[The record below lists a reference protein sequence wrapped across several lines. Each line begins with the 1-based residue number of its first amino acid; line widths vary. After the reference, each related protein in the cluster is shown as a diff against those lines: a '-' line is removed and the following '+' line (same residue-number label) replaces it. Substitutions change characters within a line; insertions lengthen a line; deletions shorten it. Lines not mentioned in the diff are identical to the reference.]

1 MTANSPS
8 SVAESASSTIDPD
21 AQARRANDGELSAG
35 FPSDLTIDEVA
46 VDGLLTAEELAAAA
60 EFDENLDDGTLYAKY
75 RRLTAEQ
82 AALRRVATLVAR
94 GVAPLEIF
102 GAVAE
107 EMRRCVPA
115 DTAGLWRFESDRE
128 ITIVAA
134 AADPAAL
141 ARWPVGTRTP
151 VDGDTIATLVQ
162 RSGRPARI
170 DSYDNVAGPIAARV
184 RAVGVRAAVAVP
196 IIVDGRVWGLAAVGS
211 RQPGP
216 MPADTEGHISRFA
229 ELIATA
235 LVAGYRDEQNRQLLA
250 EASRRS
256 NLLDALLEGRAFDE
270 WGLWQV
276 AGDLRLPFNGPFVVI
291 AAHIPTAGDEP
302 LAEVESKLR
311 SLDIFS
317 AWRLLPDLQ
326 VGVVHVA
333 SNRQLDR
340 VVALMSRMTTV
351 RVGVSAAFK
360 DLRDTPRA
368 LHVARVMLRGP
379 TDSTSSVAVFD
390 GSLLATAAVSAPEAM
405 IQTVGAALAGFANLP
420 DYDRELLL
428 ETFRVWQ
435 DNDAS
440 VGGTAEVLHCH
451 PNTVR
456 HRLRRIEKHTG
467 RSLSRPRDVA
477 ELCLAFEVH
486 RRLM

>member
-1 MTANSPS
+1 MTATTAKL
-8 SVAESASSTIDPD
+8 VAESVSGTIDLGV
-21 AQARRANDGELSAG
+21 QARRLND
-35 FPSDLTIDEVA
+35 
-46 VDGLLTAEELAAAA
+46 
-60 EFDENLDDGTLYAKY
+60 EFGENLDNGTLSAEY

-82 AALRRVATLVAR
+82 TAVRRLAALVAD
-94 GVAPLEIF
+94 GVEPSKVF

-107 EMRRCVPA
+107 EMRRCAPA
-115 DTAGLWRFESDRE
+115 DTAGLWRFESDGE

-141 ARWPVGTRTP
+141 AQWPVGTRTP
-151 VDGDTIATLVQ
+151 VVGNTLATRVQ

-170 DSYDNVAGPIAARV
+170 DSYDNVAGPIAALV
-184 RAVGVRAAVAVP
+184 RAVGVRAAVGVP

-211 RQPGP
+211 LQDGP
-216 MPADTEGHISRFA
+216 MPADTEVHISRFA

-250 EASRRS
+250 QASGRS
-256 NLLDALLEGRAFDE
+256 NLVDALLDGRDFDD
-270 WGLWQV
+270 WSLRDV
-276 AGDLRLPFNGPFVVI
+276 AGKLRLPMNGPFMVI
-291 AAHIPTAGDEP
+291 ATHIPNPGDEP
-302 LAEVESKLR
+302 LPEIESKLR

-317 AWRLLPDLQ
+317 AWRLLPDVQ
-326 VGVVHVA
+326 VGIVHVA
-333 SNRQLDR
+333 SDRKLDM

-351 RVGVSAAFK
+351 RVGVSATFT
-360 DLRDTPRA
+360 DLRNTPRA

-379 TDSTSSVAVFD
+379 TDSTSSITVFD
-390 GSLLATAAVSAPEAM
+390 GSILATAAVSAPEVM
-405 IQTVGAALAGFANLP
+405 IQTVGAALDGFGDLP
-420 DYDRELLL
+420 DDERETLF
-428 ETFRVWQ
+428 ETFRVWR

-440 VGGTAEVLHCH
+440 VRGAAEVLICH

-467 RSLSRPRDVA
+467 RSLSRPRDLA

>member
-1 MTANSPS
+1 
-8 SVAESASSTIDPD
+8 
-21 AQARRANDGELSAG
+21 
-35 FPSDLTIDEVA
+35 
-46 VDGLLTAEELAAAA
+46 
-60 EFDENLDDGTLYAKY
+60 
-75 RRLTAEQ
+75 
-82 AALRRVATLVAR
+82 
-94 GVAPLEIF
+94 
-102 GAVAE
+102 
-107 EMRRCVPA
+107 MRRCLPA

-141 ARWPVGTRTP
+141 PRWPVGTRTS
-151 VDGDTIATLVQ
+151 VEGDTIAALVQ

-170 DSYDNVAGPIAARV
+170 DNYDNVAGPIAARA
-184 RAVGVRAAVAVP
+184 RAAGVRAAVGVP
-196 IIVDGRVWGLAAVGS
+196 IVVDGRVWGLAAVGS
-211 RQPGP
+211 LQPGP
-216 MPADTEGHISRFA
+216 MPADTEVHISRFA

-235 LVAGYRDEQNRQLLA
+235 LVAGYRDEQKRQLLA
-250 EASRRS
+250 EGPQRS
-256 NLLDALLEGRAFDE
+256 SLVDALLEGRVVDE
-270 WGLWQV
+270 WNLRDV
-276 AGDLRLPFNGPFVVI
+276 AGQLRLPINGPFVVI
-291 AAHIPTAGDEP
+291 AAHIPSTGDEP
-302 LAEVESKLR
+302 LPEIESKLR
-311 SLDIFS
+311 SLDIYS
-317 AWRLLPDLQ
+317 VWRRQPDVQ
-326 VGVVHVA
+326 VGIVHVN
-333 SNRQLDR
+333 SDQKLDM

-390 GSLLATAAVSAPEAM
+390 GSILSTAAVSAPEAM
-405 IQTVGAALAGFANLP
+405 IQTVGAALDGFGDLP
-420 DYDRELLL
+420 DDEREILF

-435 DNDAS
+435 DTDAS
-440 VGGTAEVLHCH
+440 VRGAAEVLTCH

-467 RSLSRPRDVA
+467 RSLSRPKDVA

>member
-1 MTANSPS
+1 MTADSPS

-21 AQARRANDGELSAG
+21 AQARHANDGEL
-35 FPSDLTIDEVA
+35 T
-46 VDGLLTAEELAAAA
+46 
-60 EFDENLDDGTLYAKY
+60 EFDENLDDGRLYAKY
-75 RRLTAEQ
+75 RRLVAEQ
-82 AALRRVATLVAR
+82 TALRRLATLVAR
-94 GVAPLEIF
+94 GVEPLEVF
-102 GAVAE
+102 GAVAD

-115 DTAGLWRFESDRE
+115 DTAGLWRFETDGE

-134 AADPAAL
+134 AADPEAL
-141 ARWPVGTRTP
+141 ARWPLGTRTS
-151 VDGDTIATLVQ
+151 VKGNTLATLVQ
-162 RSGRPARI
+162 RTGRPARI

-184 RAVGVRAAVAVP
+184 RAVGVRAAVGVP
-196 IIVDGRVWGLAAVGS
+196 VIVDGRVWGLAAVGS
-211 RQPGP
+211 LQHGA
-216 MPADTEGHISRFA
+216 MPADTEIHISRFA

-235 LVAGYRDEQNRQLLA
+235 LVASYRVEQKRQLLA
-250 EASRRS
+250 EASQRS
-256 NLLDALLEGRAFDE
+256 NLIDSLLEGRAFDE
-270 WGLWQV
+270 WGLRDV
-276 AGDLRLPFNGPFVVI
+276 ASYLRLPINGPFVVI
-291 AAHIPTAGDEP
+291 AAHVPTAGDEP
-302 LAEVESKLR
+302 LPEIETKLR

-317 AWRLLPDLQ
+317 AWRRLPDLQ
-326 VGVVHVA
+326 VGIVHVN
-333 SNRQLDR
+333 SDQKLDR
-340 VVALMSRMTTV
+340 VVALVSRMTTA

-390 GSLLATAAVSAPEAM
+390 GSILATAAISAPEAM
-405 IQTVGAALAGFANLP
+405 IHAVGAALDGFGDLA
-420 DYDRELLL
+420 DEERELLF

-440 VGGTAEVLHCH
+440 VGGVAEVLFCH

-456 HRLRRIEKHTG
+456 HRLRRIEKRTG

>member
-1 MTANSPS
+1 MTAHSPS

-21 AQARRANDGELSAG
+21 GVLSAG
-35 FPSDLTIDEVA
+35 FHSDLTIDEDA
-46 VDGLLTAEELAAAA
+46 VDGLLTAEDFPA
-60 EFDENLDDGTLYAKY
+60 EFDENLDDGTLYAEY
-75 RRLTAEQ
+75 RRLAAEQ
-82 AALRRVATLVAR
+82 AALRRLATLVAR
-94 GVAPLEIF
+94 GVEPMQVF
-102 GAVAE
+102 GAVAD
-107 EMRRCVPA
+107 EMRRCAPA

-134 AADPAAL
+134 AADPEAL
-141 ARWPVGTRTP
+141 ARWPVGTRTS
-151 VDGDTIATLVQ
+151 IAGNTLAALVQ

-184 RAVGVRAAVAVP
+184 RAVGVRAAVGVP
-196 IIVDGRVWGLAAVGS
+196 IIVDGRVWGLAGVGS
-211 RQPGP
+211 LQPGP
-216 MPADTEGHISRFA
+216 MPADTEVHISRFA

-235 LVAGYRDEQNRQLLA
+235 LVAGYRDEQKRQLLA
-250 EASRRS
+250 EGSGRS
-256 NLLDALLEGRAFDE
+256 DLIDALLEGRAFDE
-270 WGLWQV
+270 WSLWQV
-276 AGDLRLPFNGPFVVI
+276 AGCLRLPINGPFVVI
-291 AAHIPTAGDEP
+291 AAPIPSGGGEP
-302 LAEVESKLR
+302 LPEIESKLR

-326 VGVVHVA
+326 VGIVHVA
-333 SNRQLDR
+333 SERKLDR
-340 VVALMSRMTTV
+340 VVALMSRTTTV
-351 RVGVSAAFK
+351 RVGVSASFK

-368 LHVARVMLRGP
+368 LHFARVMLRGP

-390 GSLLATAAVSAPEAM
+390 GSILATAAVSAPEAM
-405 IQTVGAALAGFANLP
+405 IKTVGAALDGFGHLP
-420 DYDRELLL
+420 DEDREMLF

-440 VGGTAEVLHCH
+440 VCAAAAVLNCH